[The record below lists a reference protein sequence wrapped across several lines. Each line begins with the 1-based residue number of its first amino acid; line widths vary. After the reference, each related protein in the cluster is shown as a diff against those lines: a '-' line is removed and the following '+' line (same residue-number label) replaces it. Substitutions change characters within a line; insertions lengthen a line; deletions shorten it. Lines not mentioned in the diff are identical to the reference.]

1 MFISFEGLDFSGK
14 STQVSLLK
22 NYLEENNKS
31 VYLIR
36 EPGGTAISEKIREL
50 LLNKKHFEMHSET
63 ELLLFYSSRA
73 QLIREVIRPK
83 LEEGVFVLSD
93 RFHDS
98 STAYQGYGRG
108 LDLNFIG
115 NLNGFVIGDTL
126 PDITFFIDVSLD
138 EIEKRKKLNAKI
150 ELDRIESSNRRFYEK
165 VRKGYLELSEKEER
179 FKLID
184 GNREVHEIFD
194 DILTIL
200 QKHPKFRG

>member
-83 LEEGVFVLSD
+83 LEEGIFVLSD

-194 DILTIL
+194 EILTIL

>member
-22 NYLEENNKS
+22 NFLEENKKS

-36 EPGGTAISEKIREL
+36 EPGGTAISEKIRQL
-50 LLNKKHFEMHSET
+50 LLDRKNFEMQSET

-83 LEEGVFVLSD
+83 LGEGIFVLSD

-108 LDLNFIG
+108 LDLDFIKS
-115 NLNGFVIGDTL
+115 LNKFVLGETV
-126 PDITFFIDVSLD
+126 PDITFFIDVSLS
-138 EIEKRKKLNAKI
+138 EIEKRKKLNSEI
-150 ELDRIESSNRRFYEK
+150 ELDRIESSNDEFYRR
-165 VRKGYLELSEKEER
+165 VRNGYLKLSETEKR
-179 FKLID
+179 FKRID
-184 GNREVHEIFD
+184 GNRSIDSIFEEILS
-194 DILTIL
+194 ILK
-200 QKHPKFRG
+200 KHPKFRG

>member
-22 NYLEENNKS
+22 NYLEENKKS

-36 EPGGTAISEKIREL
+36 EPGGTAISEKIRQL
-50 LLNKKHFEMHSET
+50 LLDRKNFEMHSET

-83 LEEGVFVLSD
+83 LKEGVFVLSD

-108 LDLNFIG
+108 LDLDFIG
-115 NLNGFVIGDTL
+115 SLNKFVLGATV
-126 PDITFFIDVSLD
+126 PDLTFFIDVSLS
-138 EIEKRKKLNAKI
+138 EIEKRKKLNSEI
-150 ELDRIESSNRRFYEK
+150 ELDRIESSNDEFYRR
-165 VRKGYLELSEKEER
+165 VRNGYLKLSETEER

-184 GNREVHEIFD
+184 GNRSIDSIFEEILV
-194 DILTIL
+194 ILK
-200 QKHPKFRG
+200 KHPKFRG

>member
-22 NYLEENNKS
+22 NFLEENKKS

-36 EPGGTAISEKIREL
+36 EPGGTAISEKIRQL
-50 LLNKKHFEMHSET
+50 LLDRKNFEMQSET

-83 LEEGVFVLSD
+83 LGEGIFVLSD

-108 LDLNFIG
+108 LDLDFIKS
-115 NLNGFVIGDTL
+115 LNKFVLGETV
-126 PDITFFIDVSLD
+126 PDITFFIDVLLS
-138 EIEKRKKLNAKI
+138 EIEKRKKLNSEI
-150 ELDRIESSNRRFYEK
+150 ELDRIESSNDEFYRR
-165 VRKGYLELSEKEER
+165 VRNGYLKLSETEKR
-179 FKLID
+179 FKRID
-184 GNREVHEIFD
+184 GNRSIDSIFEEILS
-194 DILTIL
+194 ILK
-200 QKHPKFRG
+200 KHPKFRG